1 MDFLIPILN
10 AIALG
15 ILAILMMVGLIEAPW
30 QVLLL
35 ILVLTAVLC
44 QWLIRRNHLQA
55 VLKDLE
61 GNGDSPSTTDSDWF
75 QADEAVQRHSTP
87 TGKDKSQLSYRGAS
101 YQAPSADRSTHSLEI
116 VGKYRGGL
124 WRSGS

>member
-10 AIALG
+10 TIALG

-35 ILVLTAVLC
+35 ILVLTTVLC
-44 QWLIRRNHLQA
+44 QWLIRRSHLQS

-61 GNGDSPSTTDSDWF
+61 GNSESKTAANSATF
-75 QADEAVQRHSTP
+75 HTDEADRQQSTP
-87 TGKDKSQLSYRGAS
+87 SDKSQLSYRGAS
-101 YQAPSADRSTHSLEI
+101 YKPPSADRAHSLEI